1 MNVKASVR
9 VRGLTRDGTPTA
21 PGARAVQM
29 AREPGAPPADVATSV
44 ANMTVLLGCFHSFWQ
59 LDLGYC
65 LWVPRESLRGHVLG
79 ER

>member
-9 VRGLTRDGTPTA
+9 GLTRDGRPTA
-21 PGARAVQM
+21 PGARAVQR

-44 ANMTVLLGCFHSFWQ
+44 ANMTVLLGWLHSSWQ

-65 LWVPRESLRGHVLG
+65 LWVPRDQVLG
-79 ER
+79 EH